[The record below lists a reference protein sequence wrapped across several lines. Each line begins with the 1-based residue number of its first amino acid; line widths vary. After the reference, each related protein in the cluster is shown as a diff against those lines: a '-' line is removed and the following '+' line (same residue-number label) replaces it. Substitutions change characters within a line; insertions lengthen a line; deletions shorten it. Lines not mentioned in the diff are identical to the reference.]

1 MSSITIH
8 DIDDELNERLTREA
22 RRRNTSKN
30 ALIKRMLAQEMGLS
44 VDGAYADDYR
54 EFVGLWS
61 SEEHAEFSRLQRENR
76 TIDPADWT

>member
-22 RRRNTSKN
+22 RRRHTSKN
-30 ALIKRMLAQEMGLS
+30 ALIKRMLAQEMGLP

-61 SEEHAEFSRLQRENR
+61 SEEHAEFSQVQRENR